1 MCTRDLRRSG
11 LTARC
16 DWIAARWGCAASTG
30 FFAPLRGGEAQVGPA
45 GKNPEKAKD
54 ASRAPVVVAAHFEPP
69 RPRPLPRGL
78 PLRLAS
84 RLRSP
89 PLVPASTRG
98 AAMALARSVPAPSK
112 VQAAVPRGGEP
123 APKTKTPGGVAIA
136 CAAPLVL
143 RALSPSSTICIAP
156 VVPARLRRLVG
167 VVCLCPPPAAS
178 PPRIQRRR
186 VVLR

>member
-1 MCTRDLRRSG
+1 MWQAYAVGGEHDVVEGHASSTYRTPDLLRGVASKQRRDGEVVHRRASS
-11 LTARC
+11 RP
-16 DWIAARWGCAASTG
+16 CAAVK
-30 FFAPLRGGEAQVGPA
+30 LRGPA
-45 GKNPEKAKD
+45 GQNPEKAKD

-98 AAMALARSVPAPSK
+98 AALALARSVPAPSK

-123 APKTKTPGGVAIA
+123 APKTKTPGGVAVA

-156 VVPARLRRLVG
+156 VVPARLVAL
-167 VVCLCPPPAAS
+167 LA
-178 PPRIQRRR
+178 
-186 VVLR
+186 